1 MITIAQNFRYGDL
14 GLSTEATPTRRAAAI
29 SRFSSGVRLQLVIWA
44 VTSAWLN
51 MAFSAEVMSAGVF
64 AV

>member
-1 MITIAQNFRYGDL
+1 MKVPNRPSF
-14 GLSTEATPTRRAAAI
+14 EARKSAHLPSERKCAHPGMTVSNRNPP
-29 SRFSSGVRLQLVIWA
+29 QLVIWA

-51 MAFSAEVMSAGVF
+51 IAFSAAVMSAGVF